1 MPTSQISTAL
11 IFSKVFTFST
21 FLSLASEVSSL
32 LQFLLPSPTFQSQAL
47 VVSGEDET
55 RSNLY
60 LYSKAML
67 KIEAFTTKQRIFF
80 LRFGA
85 FQVQI
90 HALVEFQT
98 SALFG
103 GPVDYHP
110 LEDSISY

>member
-1 MPTSQISTAL
+1 
-11 IFSKVFTFST
+11 
-21 FLSLASEVSSL
+21 
-32 LQFLLPSPTFQSQAL
+32 
-47 VVSGEDET
+47 
-55 RSNLY
+55 
-60 LYSKAML
+60 ML